1 MARRGWRMAGPRLAG
16 YLLLTIGAVVMIG
29 PALWM
34 ISASFM
40 TLHDVRASPVNVLPP
55 SWHPENYVDLFTRF
69 RVGRYLTNSLIVTGA
84 VVLLNIVFSTMAGY
98 SLAKYDFPGRNLI
111 FGFILSTI
119 MVPFAV
125 ILIPLY
131 LIVRTFGWVNTYQ
144 GLIMP
149 FALSAFGIFLM
160 RQYMLSVPNEY
171 LDAARIDGASEFG
184 IFWRIVMPLAR
195 PAVITLAIV
204 TFVGNWDEFLWP
216 LIVATEDRYRTL
228 PVGLAAFLQDY
239 QNEWHLLMAGA
250 VVAAAPV
257 VLLFVL
263 MQGRFLESMAGLSG
277 LRD

>member
-1 MARRGWRMAGPRLAG
+1 
-16 YLLLTIGAVVMIG
+16 
-29 PALWM
+29 
-34 ISASFM
+34 M
-40 TLHDVRASPVNVLPP
+40 TLQDVRATPVHILPP
-55 SWHPENYVDLFTRF
+55 TWHPENYVDLFTRF
-69 RVGRYLTNSLIVTGA
+69 RVGRYLTNSVIVTGV
-84 VVLLNIVFSTMAGY
+84 VVLLNIVFSTLAGY

-160 RQYMLSVPNEY
+160 RQYMLALPNEY
-171 LDAARIDGASEFG
+171 LDAARIDGASEIT

-250 VVAAAPV
+250 VVAATPV
-257 VLLFVL
+257 VLLFLL

-277 LRD
+277 LRE